1 VSRTDPDVDLHVES
15 DRTELRHAWPVL
27 AVISAGGVIGAE
39 GRYGLS
45 VAWPHPADGFP
56 WSTFVTNVSGCL
68 LIGVLMVIVTE
79 VLAARRLLRP
89 FVGVGI
95 LGGYTTFSTYVLDI
109 HRAPPMVGLVYL
121 FVSLVAALAAVW
133 AGSALTWALVRP
145 R

>member
-1 VSRTDPDVDLHVES
+1 
-15 DRTELRHAWPVL
+15 
-27 AVISAGGVIGAE
+27 
-39 GRYGLS
+39 
-45 VAWPHPADGFP
+45 
-56 WSTFVTNVSGCL
+56 
-68 LIGVLMVIVTE
+68 MVIVTE